1 MLERLALFASYR
13 DPRIIGTLDDF
24 KAVLE
29 NVKLNGVEQEVID
42 QAIISFVG
50 KEIRPLFPKDAAMIA
65 FRRALY
71 NISDEFRATRR
82 ELMLGTTSSQ
92 LKEAASKLLASLEK
106 KSSTV
111 VIAGNSLVEKEA
123 SKNGLLNVEKVKLPL

>member
-1 MLERLALFASYR
+1 
-13 DPRIIGTLDDF
+13 
-24 KAVLE
+24 
-29 NVKLNGVEQEVID
+29 
-42 QAIISFVG
+42 
-50 KEIRPLFPKDAAMIA
+50 MIA

-82 ELMLGTTSSQ
+82 ELMLSITNSQ
-92 LKEAASKLLASLEK
+92 LKEAASKLLASLER

-123 SKNGLLNVEKVKLPL
+123 LKNGLLNVERVKLPL